1 MHCHRTEQ
9 ADEHIKCWLFIDTTC
24 FSHDSGATNSDVK
37 RTQKSYL
44 SKSKIKY
51 CLQITHTNINWVKV
65 LKYLLFFFL
74 STAENLDLF

>member
-37 RTQKSYL
+37 RTQK
-44 SKSKIKY
+44 
-51 CLQITHTNINWVKV
+51 
-65 LKYLLFFFL
+65 
-74 STAENLDLF
+74 